1 MSVGVGR
8 VFVHVESS
16 VLDIC
21 YSYLSQFYHKWR
33 SHRSS
38 SVLLVEL
45 AVEFKVGVV
54 KTDGYKGLDCGSRYV
69 GWKEM
74 GFVLEVEYGGR
85 EGYLHVTRGVEG
97 FDVQGSVVGEVGMSS
112 SIKVLFEVVGVFEAD
127 GAVG

>member
-1 MSVGVGR
+1 M
-8 VFVHVESS
+8 
-16 VLDIC
+16 
-21 YSYLSQFYHKWR
+21 
-33 SHRSS
+33 
-38 SVLLVEL
+38 

-54 KTDGYKGLDCGSRYV
+54 KIEGYKGLDCASRYV

-85 EGYLHVTRGVEG
+85 EGFLHVTRGVEE

-112 SIKVLFEVVGVFEAD
+112 SIEVLFEVVGVFEAD